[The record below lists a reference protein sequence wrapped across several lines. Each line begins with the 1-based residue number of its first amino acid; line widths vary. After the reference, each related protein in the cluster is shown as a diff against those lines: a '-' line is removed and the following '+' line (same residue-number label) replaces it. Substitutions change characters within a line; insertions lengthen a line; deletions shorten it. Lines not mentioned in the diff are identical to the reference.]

1 VPPADPYAPPRVT
14 PGVLVNLAAGST
26 RQDPAPLERL
36 QALVPAER
44 IQLTERE
51 SEIASALDA
60 LRGAGVDT
68 LVLVGG
74 DGTVG
79 GTLTELL
86 ARWPATELPAVL
98 LTPGGTI
105 NTIARSLGASARPD
119 RLVQRLL
126 ERGVRAQT
134 QRPLVQARSAD
145 GVYRSGMIF
154 ANGAAV
160 RWLRLYYDASP
171 GVSGAASAVAR
182 VVGSAGV
189 GGGLAGR
196 LFQRASVTIELDGEP
211 IADERFTV
219 MAASSVRHIGLG
231 FQPFPLAGR
240 DPERFD
246 FAITDARA
254 ARILIELPALRL
266 GVPLRHSCIRHRAA
280 RRVRM
285 RFAEAQPWAIDADVF
300 PEARELELRATQP
313 LRFLSV

>member
-1 VPPADPYAPPRVT
+1 MT
-14 PGVLVNLAAGST
+14 PGVLVNLRAGST

-36 QALVPAER
+36 RALVPAER

-51 SEIASALDA
+51 AEIAPALDA
-60 LRGAGVDT
+60 LRETGVDT

-86 ARWPATELPAVL
+86 ARWPETELPSIL

-126 ERGVRAQT
+126 ERGARAQT
-134 QRPLVQARSAD
+134 RRPLVQARSAE
-145 GVYRSGMIF
+145 GLCRSGMIF

-160 RWLRLYYDASP
+160 RWLRLYYGASP
-171 GVSGAASAVAR
+171 RGVSGAASVVAR

-196 LFQRASVTIELDGEP
+196 IFQRAAVTIELDGEP
-211 IADERFTV
+211 LAHERFTV
-219 MAASSVRHIGLG
+219 VAASSVRHIGLG

-246 FAITDARA
+246 FAITEASA
-254 ARILIELPALRL
+254 GRILIELPALRL
-266 GVPLRHSCIRHRAA
+266 GIPLRHSCIRHRAA
-280 RRVRM
+280 RSVRM

-300 PEARELELRATQP
+300 PEAQELELRATRP